1 MDLCD
6 TAFARPFIGRRFYA
20 ACAALFMTSAAV
32 VAAPAAGPP
41 PDPVGE
47 WRVAKGVAIIRV
59 VNCDGQYWGVVSW
72 EQNPGIDN
80 KNPDPKTRNR
90 PTLGM
95 PILLGMTQSG
105 SNEWSGQIYNS
116 EDGRTYTA
124 KISLANPDTLQ
135 VQGCVFGFLCGGENW
150 SRVNTESTTGVAPGS
165 PKPSPGPSGARTA
178 TPLPTARPTQQR
190 AATPPQSAQPPSP
203 HTQSAEE
210 ICLSLVGPPGGP
222 HQRGLK

>member
-1 MDLCD
+1 MNVCD

-20 ACAALFMTSAAV
+20 ACAALFMTSAA
-32 VAAPAAGPP
+32 AAPAAGPP
-41 PDPVGE
+41 ADPVGE

-59 VNCDGQYWGVVSW
+59 VNCDGQYWGVVAW
-72 EQNPGIDN
+72 EQSPGIDD
-80 KNPDPKTRNR
+80 KNPDRTVRNR

-135 VQGCVFGFLCGGENW
+135 VQGCVLGVLCGGENW
-150 SRVNTESTTGVAPGS
+150 SRVNAESTTGVAPGAGAAPKS
-165 PKPSPGPSGARTA
+165 PASRPQTRDPAQATQSRAQADSPA
-178 TPLPTARPTQQR
+178 TPQ
-190 AATPPQSAQPPSP
+190 
-203 HTQSAEE
+203 TQSAED
-210 ICLSLVGPPGGP
+210 ICLSLVGPPGGT